1 MTDISETILQTY
13 QIRKSKQQKAG
24 FRQYATALAEESG
37 YACREEKGYL
47 GAKNLVIGDPDTA
60 EVVFTA
66 HYDTC
71 ARLPFPNFITPK
83 RVDIYILYQLAL
95 TLVLFIVP
103 MVLTSALTFLVMDA
117 LPVELPA
124 EVADSIAFFVSYLAL
139 LLICLFVLS
148 GPANEHTAN
157 DNTSGTVTVLELM
170 RAVPEESR
178 DRVAFILFD
187 LEEAGVFGSMGYAAK
202 HKKQMKDTLLINF
215 DCVSDGKNMLF
226 ALRPGA
232 KKFADR
238 LAEAYPENE
247 TFHVSVLSKGVFYPS
262 DQANFPCG
270 VGVAALKKSKRGIE
284 YMDRIHT
291 KKDTEFQA
299 ENIAF
304 LVEGSLR
311 LIKNEN
317 KPVA

>member
-1 MTDISETILQTY
+1 MTDISEMILKNY
-13 QIRKSKQQKAG
+13 QVRKSKQQKAG
-24 FRQYATALAEESG
+24 FRAYAGALAKESG
-37 YACREEKGYL
+37 CDCREEKGYL
-47 GAKNLVIGDPDTA
+47 GARNLVIGDPETA

-83 RVDIYILYQLAL
+83 RVDIYICYQLVL
-95 TLVLFIVP
+95 TLVLFILP
-103 MVLTSALTFLVMDA
+103 MVLTSALSYLVMGA
-117 LPVELPA
+117 LPVELPEEA
-124 EVADSIAFFVSYLAL
+124 VDSIAFFVSYMAL
-139 LLICLFVLS
+139 LAICLFVLS
-148 GPANEHTAN
+148 GPANAHTAN

-170 RAVPEESR
+170 QAVPAESR
-178 DRVAFILFD
+178 ERVAFVLFD
-187 LEEAGVFGSMGYAAK
+187 LEEAGLFGSMAFASR
-202 HKKQMKDTLLINF
+202 HRKQMKDTMLINF

-232 KKFADR
+232 KKYAD
-238 LAEAYPENE
+238 LLSAAYQTNE
-247 TFHVSVLSKGVFYPS
+247 VFQVSVLSKGVFYPS

-291 KKDTEFQA
+291 RKDTEFQK
-299 ENIAF
+299 ENITY

-311 LIKNEN
+311 LIQNQN
-317 KPVA
+317 KPVV

>member
-1 MTDISETILQTY
+1 MSDISETILKSY
-13 QIRKSKQQKAG
+13 QIRKSKRQKAH
-24 FRQYATALAEESG
+24 FRRYATALAEESG

-47 GAKNLVIGDPDTA
+47 GARNLVIGEPDTA

-83 RVDIYILYQLAL
+83 RVDIYIFYQLAL
-95 TLVLFIVP
+95 TLVLFILP

-117 LPVELPA
+117 LPWELPA
-124 EVADSIAFFVSYLAL
+124 EVADSIAFIVSYLAL
-139 LLICLFVLS
+139 LAICFFILS

-170 RAVPEESR
+170 RAVPGEDRE
-178 DRVAFILFD
+178 RVAFVLFD
-187 LEEAGVFGSMGYAAK
+187 LEEAGLFGSMAFAAK

-215 DCVSDGKNMLF
+215 DCVSDGKNVLF

-232 KKFADR
+232 KKYAEQLAD
-238 LAEAYPENE
+238 AYRANE
-247 TFHVSVLSKGVFYPS
+247 TFQVSVLSKGVFYPS

-270 VGVAALKKSKRGIE
+270 VGVAALKKSKGGIE

-299 ENIAF
+299 ENIAY
-304 LVEGSLR
+304 LVDGSLR
-311 LIKNEN
+311 LIQNQQ

>member
-1 MTDISETILQTY
+1 MTDIAETILKSY
-13 QIRKSKQQKAG
+13 QIRKSKGQKAH
-24 FRQYATALAEESG
+24 FRAYASTLAKESG
-37 YACREEKGYL
+37 YDCREEKGYL
-47 GAKNLVIGDPDTA
+47 GAVNLVIGEPDTA

-83 RVDIYILYQLAL
+83 RVDIYILYQIA
-95 TLVLFIVP
+95 LVLGLFILP
-103 MVLTSALTFLVMDA
+103 MVLTSALTFLVMGA
-117 LPVELPA
+117 LPVEIPA
-124 EVADSIAFFVSYLAL
+124 EVADSIAFFVSYLVL
-139 LLICLFVLS
+139 LVICFLVLS
-148 GPANEHTAN
+148 GPANTHTAN

-170 RAVPEESR
+170 GAVPAEARE
-178 DRVAFILFD
+178 RVAFVLFD
-187 LEEAGVFGSMGYAAK
+187 LEEAGLFGSMGFAAR
-202 HKKQMKDTLLINF
+202 HKKQMKDTLLVNF
-215 DCVSDGKNMLF
+215 DCVSDGKNLLF

-232 KKFADR
+232 KQYAER
-238 LAEAYPENE
+238 LADAYRANE
-247 TFHVSVLSKGVFYPS
+247 PFQVSVLSKGVFYPS

-291 KKDTEFQA
+291 VKDTEFQE

-304 LVEGSLR
+304 LVDGSLR
-311 LIKNEN
+311 LLQNQQ